1 MHRQKESVVKKGERT
16 RSMIVEKSAPVFNT
30 KGYSGSSMSDL
41 VRETGLEKGS
51 IYNHFAGKQELALEA
66 FDYSVG
72 IMADRYRAA
81 LSGLE
86 GAPERLAAV
95 IDVFAGMVKDP
106 PVAGGCPILNTAV
119 EADDSDPVLK
129 EKAKEAMTGLH
140 KLIGKITKEGV
151 ESGEL
156 SPEADPYEVATIVTA
171 TLEGALMLSK
181 LYDDP
186 AHLRR
191 AVAHAEGYVGSLVRD
206 SRRSEIP
213 AREPPDRRA

>member
-1 MHRQKESVVKKGERT
+1 MKKGERT
-16 RSMIVEKSAPVFNT
+16 RSMIVEKSAPVFNK
-30 KGYSGSSMSDL
+30 KGYSGSSMGDL

-51 IYNHFAGKQELALEA
+51 IYNHFVSKQQLALEA

-72 IMADRYRAA
+72 IMAGRYRAA

-95 IDVFAGMVKDP
+95 IDVFGGMAKDP

-129 EKAKEAMTGLH
+129 EKARQAMTGLH
-140 KLIGKITKEGV
+140 KLIGKIIKEGV
-151 ESGEL
+151 RDGEL
-156 SPEADPYEVATIVTA
+156 SSETDPYEVASVVTA

-186 AHLRR
+186 AHMQR
-191 AVAHAEGYVGSLVRD
+191 AVSHAKRYVTSLTRGG
-206 SRRSEIP
+206 RRSET
-213 AREPPDRRA
+213 

>member
-1 MHRQKESVVKKGERT
+1 MQARVPKVHRQRESVVKKGERT

-129 EKAKEAMTGLH
+129 EKAREAMTGLH
-140 KLIGKITKEGV
+140 KLIGTITIEGV
-151 ESGEL
+151 RGGEL
-156 SPEADPYEVATIVTA
+156 SSETDPYEIASVITA

-186 AHLRR
+186 AYMQR
-191 AVAHAEGYVGSLVRD
+191 AVSHANRYVTSLTRGG
-206 SRRSEIP
+206 RRSES
-213 AREPPDRRA
+213 